1 MRIVEENNT
10 VLHSIY
16 HESNEDKDNINIAGT
31 LVHEELK
38 FSHAQP
44 SQQKYAKQPL
54 IADLNDTITNAH
66 VPKSKQE
73 IIQDVILSLAMEQ
86 RAIAQFIQAEAKHIQ
101 AYIQHSQEPNIA
113 PSYQHDFQ
121 VDLVRII
128 EGLVEKQKMSM
139 RLLDMTKVLLKE
151 E

>member
-10 VLHSIY
+10 ILSSTY
-16 HESNEDKDNINIAGT
+16 DESNEEKDKKNIAGT
-31 LVHEELK
+31 LVQEELK

-44 SQQKYAKQPL
+44 SQQKQGKHFIPG
-54 IADLNDTITNAH
+54 INETITQA
-66 VPKSKQE
+66 PKSKQE

-101 AYIQHSQEPNIA
+101 AYIQQDQELNI
-113 PSYQHDFQ
+113 SHQHEFQ
-121 VDLVRII
+121 SDLVRIV